1 MKVGTKMKRLA
12 ALSLA
17 TAGALSAA
25 GNATAATCSLNAQ
38 GVNFGGYDFLSDQ
51 NLDGVGY
58 VTVTCD
64 ASSSYT
70 IALSAGTT
78 GSYVGRVMQSG
89 SNRLRY
95 NLYVDA
101 SHTMVWGDG
110 SAGTETVGG
119 TGTDT
124 NYPVY
129 GSIPAGQNPVVGDYS
144 DVITVTLTF

>member
-1 MKVGTKMKRLA
+1 MRVRAKLKCLA

-17 TAGALSAA
+17 TAIALSTV
-25 GNATAATCSLNAQ
+25 GNAMAATCSLNAQ

-70 IALSAGTT
+70 IALNAGTA
-78 GSYVGRVMQSG
+78 GSYAGRVMQSG
-89 SNRLRY
+89 SHKLRY

-101 SHTMVWGDG
+101 NHTVVWGDG
-110 SAGTETVGG
+110 SAGTETIGG
-119 TGTDT
+119 SGTDT

-129 GSIPAGQNPVVGDYS
+129 GSVPAGQNPIVGDYS